1 MKCYTYIE
9 KEHEEEVFIYAKER
23 TNLVKEIENL
33 CKSDSVLL
41 TGTNENEL
49 IKINPLEVC
58 CFISENNKV
67 FALIDDKRYQIKQ
80 RLYQLEKM
88 DFNGHYVKIN
98 QSCYANIKKIKR
110 FETSIGGALKVI
122 FKNNYTDYISRRELK
137 NVKERLGL

>member
-1 MKCYTYIE
+1 MIYMKCYTYIE
-9 KEHEEEVFIYAKER
+9 KEHEEEVFIYAKEK

-33 CKSDSVLL
+33 CKSDSILL

-49 IKINPLEVC
+49 IKINPLEVS

-80 RLYQLEKM
+80 RLYQLEEM

-110 FETSIGGALKVI
+110 FLKTI
-122 FKNNYTDYISRRELK
+122 I
-137 NVKERLGL
+137 